1 MGKFKLYVSDNLPTT
16 VENAIY
22 GPFICENSSYE
33 ANKHRVQEKV
43 RLHSYFKDRSGDLTY
58 IYTSDTDVVYVD
70 KDGNAS
76 KYNSKDKQI
85 MRVKVYDTYSQYFV
99 IDKVFTINS
108 NGKTEYVYDAER
120 EKTFIKYFKEGI
132 KMALKDH
139 FISYDE
145 EMYQTFLYISRRNAD
160 AEDIFNRID
169 DLIPYECII
178 NAPDYIKKG

>member
-1 MGKFKLYVSDNLPTT
+1 MGKFKLYVSNNLPTT

-33 ANKHRVQEKV
+33 ANKHRVEEKV
-43 RLHSYFKDRSGDLTY
+43 RLYSYFKDRSGDITY
-58 IYTSDTDVVYVD
+58 IYASDTDVVYVD

-145 EMYQTFLYISRRNAD
+145 EMYQTFLYISWCNAD
-160 AEDIFNRID
+160 AEDIFNRIE